1 MKDYPDILKKIAI
14 VIIALFALLL
24 LTTIGSS
31 YYMLDYALAPNPERQ
46 DTAKRFMQ
54 LYEEYPGTK
63 PWLDSLRSI
72 HAFIDT
78 FVMMPNGERHHAY
91 LIRQQ
96 PSNQK
101 TAITVHGWREQGIA
115 MLMIARLYERMG
127 YNVVVPDL
135 HAHGLSEGDAVGMG
149 WKDREDV
156 MHWMTLFRADTMV
169 VHGISMGAATTM
181 NVSGEEMPSGIRS
194 MKFVEDCGYTSV
206 WDEFKYELKE
216 EFNLPAFPLLYT
228 TSLLCQLHYGWNFQE
243 AAPIMQIA
251 KCKYPM
257 LLIHGDNDDFVPSWM
272 VHPLYEAKPEPK
284 QLWVTKGSQH
294 AVSYRDYPEQYAAR
308 LRAFLQSN

>member
-1 MKDYPDILKKIAI
+1 MKR
-14 VIIALFALLL
+14 LLCTVTMVL
-24 LTTIGSS
+24 VLMVVATIGGS

-46 DTAKRFMQ
+46 DTATRFAQ
-54 LYEEYPGTK
+54 LYEEYPETR

-72 HAFIDT
+72 RAFRDT
-78 FVMMPNGERHHAY
+78 FVVMPTGESHHAY
-91 LIRQQ
+91 IIRQQ
-96 PSNQK
+96 PQSRR

-149 WKDREDV
+149 WKDRHDV
-156 MHWMTLFRADTMV
+156 LHWMTLFRADTMV

-181 NVSGEEMPSGIRS
+181 NVSGEEMPAGIRS

-206 WDEFKYELKE
+206 WDEFSYELKE
-216 EFNLPAFPLLYT
+216 EFGLSAFPLLYT
-228 TSLLCQLHYGWNFQE
+228 TSLLCRLHYGWSFQE
-243 AAPIMQIA
+243 AAPIRQIA
-251 KCKYPM
+251 KCRYPM
-257 LLIHGDNDDFVPSWM
+257 LLIHGDSDDFVPSWM

-294 AVSYRDYPEQYAAR
+294 AVSYRDYPEEYAER
-308 LRAFLQSN
+308 LRRFAGGALRLKNNE

>member
-1 MKDYPDILKKIAI
+1 MKHDEIVKKISI

-31 YYMLDYALAPNPERQ
+31 YYMLDYALAPNSERQ
-46 DTAKRFMQ
+46 DTAKRFVQ
-54 LYEEYPGTK
+54 LFEEYPETRL
-63 PWLDSLRSI
+63 WLDSLRNI
-72 HAFIDT
+72 HAFKDT
-78 FVMMPNGERHHAY
+78 FVVMQNGEKHHAY
-91 LIRQQ
+91 IIRQQ
-96 PSNQK
+96 PQSQK
-101 TAITVHGWREQGIA
+101 TAITIHGWREQGIA

-135 HAHGLSEGDAVGMG
+135 HAHGLSEGNAVSMG

-181 NVSGEEMPSGIRS
+181 NVSGEEMPAGIRS

-206 WDEFKYELKE
+206 WDEFTYELKE
-216 EFNLPAFPLLYT
+216 EFGLPDFPLLHT
-228 TSLLCQLHYGWNFQE
+228 TSLLCRLHYGWSFQE
-243 AAPIMQIA
+243 AAPIKQIA

-272 VHPLYEAKPEPK
+272 VHPLYEAKPQFK
-284 QLWVTKGSQH
+284 QLWITKGSQH
-294 AVSYRDYPEQYAAR
+294 AVSYQDHPGEYAAR
-308 LRAFLQSN
+308 LRVFLQSN